1 MTRQNLIQ
9 ALTLASLTT
18 LIVAA
23 SGCSQGQSPTEP
35 SASSSAA
42 SKSLVSS
49 EKRHG
54 ADDPAGDDHG
64 GTQAGGNQ
72 GGGADDPNGDRHG
85 GRNQGGNQGGNQGN
99 QGGQPRTPR
108 GVERE
113 GAVTAVDQ
121 AAGTL
126 TLAGGKV
133 IAVTAQTTFDRRGD
147 LFTLAKTADAVT
159 AGKHVRAEGR
169 GTLQPNGSLLAT
181 TLKVEIDR

>member
-1 MTRQNLIQ
+1 MTRHNLIQ

-18 LIVAA
+18 LIAA
-23 SGCSQGQSPTEP
+23 TSGCSQGQSPTEP
-35 SASSSAA
+35 SASASVA

-54 ADDPAGDDHG
+54 ADDPAGDDRG
-64 GTQAGGNQ
+64 GTQTGGTQ
-72 GGGADDPNGDRHG
+72 TGGADDPIGDRHG
-85 GRNQGGNQGGNQGN
+85 GRNQGGNQGGGN
-99 QGGQPRTPR
+99 QRAPR
-108 GVERE
+108 GAERE

-133 IAVTAQTTFDRRGD
+133 IAVNAQTTFDRRGD
-147 LFTLAKTADAVT
+147 LVTLPAAANAVT
-159 AGKHVRAEGR
+159 AGQHVRAEGR
-169 GTLQPNGSLLAT
+169 GTVQANGSLLAK